1 MKKISLLLLAFALSA
16 SIFAQLE
23 NTKWKATVTIDGPTN
38 VLFSFKKTTVDLYRI
53 SDNSLIES
61 MTYTNND
68 TSLTLTKV
76 DGQSDCNN
84 STPGIY
90 RFVKL
95 PGAMLIKTIA
105 DNCDDRSAV
114 LDKTEWKVWKD
125 YTAVKVADEILKQ
138 YVGTYQLDAAHLINI
153 TLNNGMLYM
162 EGQNNNLPVSPL
174 MAVSKTKFFLKV
186 AGVEMDF
193 VKDVNGKVIKL
204 ISHEDKDYELKKIK

>member
-1 MKKISLLLLAFALSA
+1 MLLISFTISA

-68 TSLTLTKV
+68 TSFTLTKV

-84 STPGIY
+84 STPGLY

-105 DNCDDRSAV
+105 DNCDDRSTV

-125 YTAVKVADEILKQ
+125 YTTVKVADEILKQ

-153 TLNNGMLYM
+153 TLNNGMLYI

-174 MAVSKTKFFLKV
+174 MAVSNTKFFLKV

-193 VKDVNGKVIKL
+193 VKDGNGKVIKI
-204 ISHEDKDYELKKIK
+204 ISHEAKDYELKKVK